1 MASGR
6 DSVKLQGV
14 EPFRPYPIHSAR
26 EGHASFR
33 PWTKRRRFM
42 SSILAAVLLLSG
54 WDVDGHAIAGE
65 KPVSAAADV
74 SEPRLPARP
83 AMKAGRLGRAADG
96 RIVLQAAAQRTL
108 RVCPA
113 ERADSACTHSE
124 LQAAVDA
131 AEPGDTIVLAP
142 GIFEQ
147 GAVIDVD
154 RLILVG
160 EPGAHLTGHPVQGK
174 AALVITGAQ
183 VVVDGIECSRIQ
195 VPDLNGACIRIEG
208 DDLTVK
214 NVWFHD
220 SEQGIL
226 SGPGGGTLLIEDSRF
241 ERNGRDGYAHGVYI
255 GRAVETFIFRGNRV
269 LSTVSEGHGVKSRA
283 RRTIIENNVIAGLD
297 GDDSRAIDIPNG
309 GEVLIRHNVLEK
321 GPNSLNSQMIGLS
334 LEGDPHPSNT
344 AIIEGNLIVFDAQA
358 PGLAQ
363 AVDDIIDVVPAKGQ
377 VILSQPPAT
386 VILRENVIVGAR
398 EIGVDTAEGANRM
411 FKSRRAAGLPAYPEV
426 SPSMLSAIPDA
437 D

>member
-1 MASGR
+1 
-6 DSVKLQGV
+6 
-14 EPFRPYPIHSAR
+14 
-26 EGHASFR
+26 
-33 PWTKRRRFM
+33 M
-42 SSILAAVLLLSG
+42 SSILAAGILVSG
-54 WDVDGHAIAGE
+54 WDVDGHAVAGE

-83 AMKAGRLGRAADG
+83 VMKGRLGRAADG

-108 RVCPA
+108 RVCAA
-113 ERADSACTHSE
+113 EANPSCAYRE

-154 RLILVG
+154 RLILMG

-208 DDLTVK
+208 DDLTVR

-220 SEQGIL
+220 NEQGIL
-226 SGPGGGTLLIEDSRF
+226 GGPGGGTLLVENSRF

-255 GRAVETFIFRGNRV
+255 SPAVETFIFRGNRM
-269 LSTVSEGHGVKSRA
+269 LSTKSEGHGVKSRA
-283 RRTIIENNVIAGLD
+283 QRTIIENNVIAGLD

-309 GEVLIRHNVLEK
+309 GDVLIRHNVLEK

-344 AIIEGNLIVFDAQA
+344 AIIEENLIVFDTQA
-358 PGLAQ
+358 PGLTQ
-363 AVDDIIDVVPAKGQ
+363 ALDDIIDVVPAKGQ

-386 VILRENVIVGAR
+386 VILRDNVIVGAL
-398 EIGVDTAEGANRM
+398 EVGVETAEGANRM

-426 SPSMLSAIPDA
+426 TPSMLSAIPDA